1 MTLQA
6 GFQIGGRY
14 KILKLIGYGWM
25 STMYLT
31 EDQINKTLVAVK
43 VMDPRLSI
51 DQMFVQRLQQEANIA
66 KCLDHPNIPKVFE
79 WGVEGEYF
87 YLAMEYVQGKTLRQI
102 LCDEKVLDL
111 STSIELMCQ
120 ILQSLSYAYSM
131 GVKAHK
137 DIKPDNIMIESK
149 TQRVKMMDFGIAKM
163 EGSLSTDSTKLVSSH
178 YTAPEQLLP
187 QRFTQGISSYT
198 DLYTLAMIFY
208 EMLSGRA
215 PFYGES
221 TLEAVQ
227 QQPKKKFP
235 PIHVLCPYLP
245 IKLQDFFKKALSP
258 QPQNRYQAPEE
269 MMRDLD
275 AFITNNKIQYPEYAS
290 KPKQF
295 QDKPAPKKYNTAFI
309 YSAFIFLA
317 LVLTVG
323 SVLIVRSAIPAFQS
337 FVARNS
343 VGHSVVNDSP
353 SPPLPEVSQARGN
366 SVGNIVNDGKVA
378 QQDDWVYYRNSSDDG
393 KLYKIRTDETGRTK
407 LNEDDSR
414 YLNVFGEWIYY
425 SNYSNKGELYKI
437 RTDGTGREK
446 LNEDR
451 SDFLNVLGEWVYY
464 TYSIDSR
471 IYKIRTDGTRST
483 KLNRDWS
490 SSLNVVGEWIYY
502 RNNNFYGNLYK
513 IRTDG
518 SGCTKLNG
526 DDSRHLNVLGEWIYY
541 QNDSDGGKIY
551 KIRTDG
557 MGKTKLNED
566 KSWYLNVL
574 GEWVYYRNLSND
586 GKLYKIRTDGRGRT
600 KLNDDDSWHLNVVGE
615 WIYYRNLS
623 DDYKLYKIRTDGSER
638 QKVN

>member
-25 STMYLT
+25 STIYLS
-31 EDQINKTLVAVK
+31 EDQINKTHVAVK

-51 DQMFVQRLQQEANIA
+51 DQKFVQRLQQEANIA

-102 LCDEKVLDL
+102 LRDEKVLDL
-111 STSIELMCQ
+111 STSIELMHQ

-187 QRFTQGISSYT
+187 QRFTQGISAYT
-198 DLYTLAMIFY
+198 ELYTLAMIFY

-221 TLEAVQ
+221 TLEVVGQ
-227 QQPKKKFP
+227 QLKKKFP

-258 QPQNRYQAPEE
+258 QPQNRYQTPEE

-275 AFITNNKIQYPEYAS
+275 IFISNKKIQCPEYAS
-290 KPKQF
+290 KPRQF

-309 YSAFIFLA
+309 YSAIIFLA
-317 LVLTVG
+317 LVLPVG

-366 SVGNIVNDGKVA
+366 SVGNIVNGGRVA
-378 QQDDWVYYRNSSDDG
+378 QQDDWIFYPNSSDES
-393 KLYKIRTDETGRTK
+393 K
-407 LNEDDSR
+407 
-414 YLNVFGEWIYY
+414 
-425 SNYSNKGELYKI
+425 LYKI
-437 RTDGTGREK
+437 RTDGTER
-446 LNEDR
+446 
-451 SDFLNVLGEWVYY
+451 
-464 TYSIDSR
+464 
-471 IYKIRTDGTRST
+471 
-483 KLNRDWS
+483 
-490 SSLNVVGEWIYY
+490 
-502 RNNNFYGNLYK
+502 
-513 IRTDG
+513 
-518 SGCTKLNG
+518 
-526 DDSRHLNVLGEWIYY
+526 
-541 QNDSDGGKIY
+541 
-551 KIRTDG
+551 
-557 MGKTKLNED
+557 TKLNED

-574 GEWVYYRNLSND
+574 GEWIYYSNNSDGGKLYKIRTDGSKRTKLNEDRSESLNVFDEWIYYLNFINDVGTLYKIRTDGSERMKLNQDSSYYLNVVGEWIYYSNWSDGFKLFKIRRDGNQRTKLNNDWSKNINVLGDWIYYSHWNDD
-586 GKLYKIRTDGRGRT
+586 GKLYKIRTDGTECT
-600 KLNDDDSWHLNVVGE
+600 KLNEDDSSNLNVLCE
-615 WIYYRNLS
+615 WVYYRNGNDS
-623 DDYKLYKIRTDGSER
+623 GKLYKIRTDGSER